1 MADGETRLACL
12 IVNNVSGQES
22 KIDVL
27 IPVLSHL
34 LTTWHAAEKMINEKL
49 VLGRCILGC

>member
-27 IPVLSHL
+27 IPILSHL
-34 LTTWHAAEKMINEKL
+34 LTTWHAAETMINEKL